1 MRARDLNVI
10 IVRWNETTAQI
21 RLGNGW
27 TTDYANYLRI
37 PDRLVRVIC
46 GLSLVYDS
54 DASCPS
60 RENLCT

>member
-37 PDRLVRVIC
+37 PDLPSPCNLRFELGLRLGCI
-46 GLSLVYDS
+46 LPKS
-54 DASCPS
+54 
-60 RENLCT
+60 